1 MVRGYVPRGL
11 PPVSMG
17 RWSLRHLSD
26 YPTDRY
32 RYAHERM
39 FRRHFVSTAAVALP
53 HELLPNDL
61 TVRGSALFEYHWS
74 TNSSTTAMFNLCCEH

>member
-1 MVRGYVPRGL
+1 MVRGYVQRGL

-26 YPTDRY
+26 RPTVT
-32 RYAHERM
+32 ASERM

-61 TVRGSALFEYHWS
+61 TVRGSALFEYHSS